1 MKTIRFI
8 VAVALSALVLAACK
22 TRQDSV
28 LVSAIPDEAAAV
40 VAIDAERVESELGS
54 LPEKLDMLAKLSAV
68 IDKSQ
73 RSYVF
78 FEKTGGMGAVVP
90 VADWE
95 SLKDGQTPLVFA
107 EQDGLWWAEASLVTF
122 CCDGNRLLLMMGSS
136 LNKTTRSKMS
146 KLMGKKTCPSA
157 LLDRIEEHEGMYVAA
172 CGGEIGNMLS
182 LYLGMSD
189 LQDFFSSTDLYATFV
204 VDCEDKT
211 ADITADI
218 ESDNDEMVAAIVKKV
233 DDALAM
239 VAMFMPNL
247 LAIDGRE
254 ISVQLEPT
262 ADFVGGAMGERLRN
276 DVEELSLVY
285 DEKAHFELHLVAKRP
300 LREMIIS
307 EELWNR

>member
-8 VAVALSALVLAACK
+8 VAVVLSALVLAACK
-22 TRQDSV
+22 ERQDSA

-40 VAIDAERVESELGS
+40 VAIDAERVERELGT
-54 LPEKLDMLAKLSAV
+54 LPEKLNMLAKLSAV
-68 IDKSQ
+68 IDKTQ
-73 RSYVF
+73 CSYLF
-78 FEKTGGMGAVVP
+78 FEKSGGMGAVVP

-95 SLKDGQTPLVFA
+95 ALKNGQTPLILT
-107 EQDGLWWAEASLVTF
+107 EQDDLWWAEESLVTF
-122 CCDGNRLLLMMGSS
+122 CSDGERLLLLMGSS

-146 KLMGKKTCPSA
+146 KLMGKKTCPSD
-157 LLDRIEEHEGMYVAA
+157 LLDRIEEHEGMYVGA
-172 CGGEIGNMLS
+172 CGGEIGTMLS

-189 LQDFFSSTDLYATFV
+189 LQDLLSSTDLYATFV

-211 ADITADI
+211 AEITADI

-239 VAMFMPNL
+239 VTMFMPNL
-247 LAIDGRE
+247 LDIDGRAV
-254 ISVQLEPT
+254 SVQLEPT
-262 ADFVGGAMGERLRN
+262 ADFIGGTMGEKLRN
-276 DVEELSLVY
+276 DVDELSLVY
-285 DEKAHFELHLVAKRP
+285 DEKAHFELHIVAKRP